1 MTTFLIF
8 AGSGLI
14 ILGAFSALKHE
25 RWFSRA
31 IHTRAIVVRVE
42 GDSPG
47 ESVAASAAHAKVT
60 PVVRFEASDGRTVEG
75 RADHA
80 ISRKVLDTGDEVEI
94 MHAPGDPSDFRI
106 GKGVSRGSYLMA
118 LAVGAAF
125 IVISFL

>member
-14 ILGAFSALKHE
+14 ILGILSAVKHE
-25 RWFSRA
+25 IWFSRA
-31 IHTRAIVVRVE
+31 VPTRATVVRVE

-47 ESVAASAAHAKVT
+47 EAVGATAASAKVT
-60 PVVRFEASDGRTVEG
+60 PVVRFEAAAGRTVEG

-80 ISRKVLDTGDEVEI
+80 ISRRVLDAGDEVEI
-94 MHAPGDPSDFRI
+94 MYAPGDPSDFRV
-106 GKGVSRGSYLMA
+106 GKGASRGSYLMA
-118 LAVGAAF
+118 IAVGVAF

>member
-25 RWFSRA
+25 LWFSRA
-31 IHTRAIVVRVE
+31 IHTRATVIRVE

-47 ESVAASAAHAKVT
+47 QAVAAMAANEKVT
-60 PVVRFEASDGRTVEG
+60 PVVRFPAPDGRTVEG

-80 ISRKVLDTGDEVEI
+80 ITRRVLDTGDEVEI

-106 GKGVSRGSYLMA
+106 GKGSSRGSYLTA